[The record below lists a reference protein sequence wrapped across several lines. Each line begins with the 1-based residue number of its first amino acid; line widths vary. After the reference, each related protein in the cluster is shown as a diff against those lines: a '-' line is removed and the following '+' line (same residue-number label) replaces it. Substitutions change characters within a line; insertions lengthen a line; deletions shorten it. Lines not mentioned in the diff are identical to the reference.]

1 MTTLVISPHPDDE
14 VLGAGGSIAA
24 LARDGHAV
32 HVVVVTKGDS
42 LFDPQ
47 LIEQGRAEARQA
59 HAILGVTATHFL
71 DEFPAAKLDTV
82 PHFRLNGRLA
92 SVVRELRPETVYIPF
107 VGDIHRDH
115 QAVAESAM
123 VACRPIDGSSVRQ
136 ILAYETLSETNW
148 NAPGIT
154 PAFTPNVFTN
164 VSDTLQRKL
173 EAMAAFRSQLRPF
186 PHERSVGALEHLA
199 RYRGATV
206 GVAAAEAFM
215 LLRWIR

>member
-1 MTTLVISPHPDDE
+1 MTILVFSPHPDDE
-14 VLGAGGSIAA
+14 VLGVGGSIAA
-24 LARDGHAV
+24 LARDGHAI
-32 HVVVVTKGDS
+32 HVVIVTKGDS
-42 LFDPQ
+42 LFDAQ
-47 LIEQGRAEARQA
+47 FIEQGRAEARKA
-59 HAILGVTATHFL
+59 HEILGVTATHFL

-82 PHFRLNGRLA
+82 PHFQLNARLG
-92 SVVRELRPETVYIPF
+92 SVMRELRPETVYIPF
-107 VGDIHRDH
+107 AGDIHRDH

-154 PAFTPNVFTN
+154 PAFTPNVFTD
-164 VSDTLQRKL
+164 VSSTLQRKL
-173 EAMAAFRSQLRPF
+173 DAMAAFSSQLRPF
-186 PHERSVGALEHLA
+186 PHERSVEAVEHLA

-206 GVAAAEAFM
+206 GVAAAEAFV

>member
-1 MTTLVISPHPDDE
+1 MTTVVLSPHPDDE

-24 LARDGHAV
+24 LARAGHAV
-32 HVVVVTKGDS
+32 HVVIVTKGDA
-42 LFDPQ
+42 LFDAQ
-47 LIEQGRAEARQA
+47 LIERGRAEARKA
-59 HAILGVTATHFL
+59 HEILGVTATHFL

-82 PHFRLNGRLA
+82 PHFQLNARLA
-92 SVVRELRPETVYIPF
+92 SVIRELRPEAVYIPF
-107 VGDIHRDH
+107 VGDVHRDH

-164 VSDTLQRKL
+164 VSDTLQQKL
-173 EAMAAFRSQLRPF
+173 DAMAAFRSQLRPF
-186 PHERSVGALEHLA
+186 PHERSVEAVEHLA

-206 GVAAAEAFM
+206 GLAAAEAF
-215 LLRWIR
+215 LLVRWIR

>member
-1 MTTLVISPHPDDE
+1 MTTLVLSPHPDDE
-14 VLGAGGSIAA
+14 VLGVGGSIAA
-24 LARDGHAV
+24 LTRDGHEV
-32 HVVVVTKGDS
+32 HVVIVTKGDS

-47 LIEQGRAEARQA
+47 FIEQGRAEARKA
-59 HAILGVTATHFL
+59 HEILGVTATHFL

-82 PHFRLNGRLA
+82 PHFQLNARLA
-92 SVVRELRPETVYIPF
+92 TVMRELRPETVYVPF

-164 VSDTLQRKL
+164 ISDTLQRKL
-173 EAMAAFRSQLRPF
+173 DAMAAFGSQLRPF
-186 PHERSVGALEHLA
+186 PHERSVEAVEHLA

-206 GVAAAEAFM
+206 GVAAAEAFV